1 MTQKNILLVDDSKSA
16 RYALRLMLQK
26 HGFKVDM
33 ADSAEVAL
41 EMLKSKKPDAIFMDH
56 MMPGMDGFEATELI
70 KGNPATTHIPVVMCT
85 SNDQE
90 EYVRQARN
98 MGSLGILPKPA
109 TPARLVEML
118 GKVQR
123 EIEAAQ
129 ARKKRAQ
136 QSAAAAPAA
145 ATAAALTGKALE
157 QMITKTVRAAL
168 KETVEPQLDK
178 RIISLTNAIGDGS
191 KNEILEAVREQ
202 TRGLVMDASRQVA
215 TEVFESRIDTHTDG
229 LRQELAEQILEALR
243 ATVPQDPEIIRA
255 IKSLA
260 IESAASEAVEVAVET
275 ATASARTIAEEIAD
289 DKNNAATK
297 AVDAL
302 SRKINM
308 MGFIAAAVGV
318 AAAAAVYFLGR
329 L

>member
-118 GKVQR
+118 GKVER

-129 ARKKRAQ
+129 ARRKRAQ
-136 QSAAAAPAA
+136 QRVAAAAPAA
-145 ATAAALTGKALE
+145 ASNSALTGKALE
-157 QMITKTVRAAL
+157 QMITKTVRAAM

-215 TEVFESRIDTHTDG
+215 LEVFESRIDTHTDE
-229 LRQELAEQILEALR
+229 LRQDLAEQILEALR
-243 ATVPQDPEIIRA
+243 AAVPQDPEIIRA

-260 IESAASEAVEVAVET
+260 VESAASEAVEVAVEA
-275 ATASARTIAEEIAD
+275 ATSSARTIAEEIAD
-289 DKNNAATK
+289 EKNALATK
-297 AVDAL
+297 AIDAL

-308 MGFIAAAVGV
+308 LAFVAAAVGV
-318 AAAAAVYFLGR
+318 TAAAAVYFLG
-329 L
+329 